1 MLKEENWEIAK
12 PQEWMPR
19 TTLPT
24 ELLPRWRPPK
34 LVWLRTTGSQIWEH
48 ERVVSGTHTHTHTHT
63 HSHTHTLT
71 HTHTHTHTVYPGHTT
86 CEFGA
91 AQHHEGMGLGG
102 IFGERRHT
110 CEAVEHWLE
119 RELDWEF
126 LTTSIFQTQL
136 AGCPLAL
143 P

>member
-34 LVWLRTTGSQIWEH
+34 LVWLRTTGSQI
-48 ERVVSGTHTHTHTHT
+48 
-63 HSHTHTLT
+63 
-71 HTHTHTHTVYPGHTT
+71 
-86 CEFGA
+86 
-91 AQHHEGMGLGG
+91 
-102 IFGERRHT
+102 